1 MEFYADIWQYMLST
15 FLLMEHKQTEILGF
29 RTGTV
34 WVSNSDTVP
43 VPAETVPAMGT
54 GIHRTR
60 LTRF

>member
-15 FLLMEHKQTEILGF
+15 FLLMEHKQTELGF

-34 WVSNSDTVP
+34 RVGNSNTVP
-43 VPAETVPAMGT
+43 VPAETVPAMG
-54 GIHRTR
+54 IHRTH